1 MTIFS
6 KKNILKTHFYMRLM
20 LELDSVSGYDAQDN
34 VDFIMKDNVFDYL
47 DTAYVE
53 CRVRCTYNE

>member
-1 MTIFS
+1 
-6 KKNILKTHFYMRLM
+6 M